1 MYILGSPPQVRG
13 KHGTMDAKT
22 LDRGITP
29 AGAGKTHLL
38 DQFHFYLRDH
48 PRRCGE
54 NLSAFTRKNRSGG
67 SPPQVRGKHP
77 HLGGFFCAHRI
88 TPAGAGKTCTYR
100 KLAANYR
107 DHPRR
112 CGENVGFGEVC
123 CRNQGSPP
131 QVRGKRLMCG
141 FCVPEL
147 GITPAGAGKTRHKAD
162 HDKRPE
168 DHPRRCGENAAST
181 AFMLAASGS
190 PPQVRGKRSG
200 TNIYS
205 SVGSD
210 HPRRC
215 GENHCSNR
223 IDRQDNGSP
232 PQVRGKRHFLASS
245 NFRLGITPAGAG
257 KTFLDEPEKEE
268 QWDHPRR
275 CGENFAG
282 MDKPEGMTGSPP
294 QVRGKLER
302 LHEDCAI
309 TGITPAG
316 AGKTRRCCAHRPKF
330 QDHPRRCGENARTAQ
345 DMRLWTGSP
354 PQVRGKPPRCRR
366 KSPMTRITP
375 AGAGK
380 TVVIRRR
387 FALAWDHPRRCGE
400 NEMQVITARV
410 SEGSPPQ
417 VRGKRRGYTYSLHQK
432 RITPAGAGKTVTD
445 TYHPHIHAGSPPQV
459 RGKQAAESCQAA
471 MLRITPA
478 GAGKTFRIPL
488 AVRPSK
494 DHPRR
499 CGENLSAIF
508 RAAPDLG
515 SPPQVRGKL
524 VLSFSS
530 PPYYR
535 ITPAGAGKTG
545 AGLSGQRQPE
555 DHPRRCGENR
565 AVPLL
570 PPLGAGSPPQVR
582 GKLVIHAECVLV
594 QGITPAGA
602 GKTKRL

>member
-1 MYILGSPPQVRG
+1 
-13 KHGTMDAKT
+13 
-22 LDRGITP
+22 
-29 AGAGKTHLL
+29 
-38 DQFHFYLRDH
+38 
-48 PRRCGE
+48 
-54 NLSAFTRKNRSGG
+54 
-67 SPPQVRGKHP
+67 
-77 HLGGFFCAHRI
+77 
-88 TPAGAGKTCTYR
+88 
-100 KLAANYR
+100 
-107 DHPRR
+107 
-112 CGENVGFGEVC
+112 
-123 CRNQGSPP
+123 
-131 QVRGKRLMCG
+131 
-141 FCVPEL
+141 
-147 GITPAGAGKTRHKAD
+147 
-162 HDKRPE
+162 
-168 DHPRRCGENAAST
+168 
-181 AFMLAASGS
+181 
-190 PPQVRGKRSG
+190 
-200 TNIYS
+200 
-205 SVGSD
+205 
-210 HPRRC
+210 
-215 GENHCSNR
+215 
-223 IDRQDNGSP
+223 
-232 PQVRGKRHFLASS
+232 
-245 NFRLGITPAGAG
+245 
-257 KTFLDEPEKEE
+257 
-268 QWDHPRR
+268 
-275 CGENFAG
+275 
-282 MDKPEGMTGSPP
+282 
-294 QVRGKLER
+294 
-302 LHEDCAI
+302 
-309 TGITPAG
+309 
-316 AGKTRRCCAHRPKF
+316 
-330 QDHPRRCGENARTAQ
+330 
-345 DMRLWTGSP
+345 
-354 PQVRGKPPRCRR
+354 
-366 KSPMTRITP
+366 MTRITP

-445 TYHPHIHAGSPPQV
+445 TYHHHIHAGSPPQV